1 MDSPGLPPGSPM
13 FDDDEEGTF
22 PCKGCGKILEEG
34 KAFELSGNRWHIEC
48 FRCNKCQTLLDSDA
62 NLLLLGDGS
71 LICNNCTYSCTA
83 CRNKIEDLA
92 ILTGDQAF
100 CAGCFRCRN
109 CKRKIENLKYAR
121 TSQGIFCMSCHE
133 TLMARRR
140 KRGKVQKTPTMG
152 SNVPSPML
160 SLDKSLPSLPLS
172 PRPRPP
178 VNRTTSSISGHTLD
192 QLSPLVVSASGNELR
207 SAPRPHRYSMNSQ
220 VSEHSADGAGYDP
233 YSSFIPVV
241 LDPSPA
247 PPAAL
252 PSTAYRPN
260 RTSSYDPYYQE
271 RSMRESPGNVRPSF
285 ERKGSEPIP
294 YHETDKSRRPPP
306 HIASQEKG
314 RQIPGNGDSMDMG
327 RRSGDSDRNGGD
339 KKEKLYFSKDLTSTY
354 SSPYISREPSKQGPD
369 SDTASSK
376 SRSTI
381 LAKDSLGNAQDRE
394 HFKLGEVPRE
404 RKRSLGTPKIMDGE
418 ELDPHEIS
426 VSFSPIDLETA
437 PPVATPEI
445 PPRGDSYNPP
455 LSRGDS
461 PASAAR
467 KPIDSESPVHSA
479 SSSGHSQRSHGTS
492 GSNAS
497 AITAAESPE
506 VGLGAKGAVDS
517 KPGIK
522 INTTTT
528 VSNITYQ
535 QDPTFSS
542 QIALVQ
548 KPGAP
553 QRPSTAHASGSS
565 SFSPQGESA
574 GSDGSVL
581 PPPFKS
587 PVSDLSMEE
596 DIARVFGGGDTSAS
610 ILRRVSNAAR
620 HGRSFSDLATRTGSP
635 PRWPRSPSGGDPG
648 YLTLEGD
655 ITSPTSLGGK
665 DDTLTLKHELRRST
679 QRIAE
684 LEARLNSTASAKVL
698 DSNIAEKRNTVA
710 LLETEREAFLREL
723 MVIKERV
730 DAAKDGQPLNME
742 ELKSDLIHGLTRE
755 LEDLKMTLKS
765 EIQSLVA
772 QRDQLTE
779 EVENFARLR
788 DQAIQDTEQLNL
800 KNAQLADLNNELTR
814 RIQGQFKANKTPVNG
829 LGIYTGN
836 AADLLDVKDQ
846 NEKRPSTAT
855 ATSVSSSNMVGQVND
870 TTHTH
875 HHHEATEV
883 FTAQKVTSLKNG
895 PQIKK
900 TFWKKGGAVMKG
912 AGKGVNKLFAGSDQR
927 EGWPGDHLNG
937 VDSPGS
943 LKPGGPDT
951 PGGKIF
957 GTQKKWMKTKGGQ
970 NGLGAAGST
979 ATISDGVLPLFGTD
993 LEQRAEYEGNRIP
1006 NVVQKCIQEVEVRG
1020 MDFEGI
1026 YRKSGGAS
1034 QMRHIQEAFERGD
1047 DSPFDSNVDICGV
1060 TSVLKQYFRNL
1071 PTPLLTYDI
1080 YERFVDTTT
1089 VFEEET
1095 RIKIV
1100 KDLVDELPSIHRD
1113 CLQFVIFHLAR
1124 VAARRD
1130 ENLMNSRNLAVV
1142 FAPTLLRFTSDERE
1156 MTDMHAKNNAIQFL
1170 IDHNESIF

>member
-1 MDSPGLPPGSPM
+1 MDSPELPTGSPM
-13 FDDDEEGTF
+13 FDDDDEGTY

-83 CRNKIEDLA
+83 CHNKIEDLA

-140 KRGKVQKTPTMG
+140 KRGKAQKTPTMG
-152 SNVPSPML
+152 SSVFSPMP

-178 VNRTTSSISGHTLD
+178 VNRTTSSKSGHTPD
-192 QLSPLVVSASGNELR
+192 QLSPLGFSASGSELR
-207 SAPRPHRYSMNSQ
+207 SAPRNHRYSMNSQ
-220 VSEHSADGAGYDP
+220 VSEHSGDGAGYDP
-233 YSSFIPVV
+233 YSSFIPVA

-247 PPAAL
+247 PPATL
-252 PSTAYRPN
+252 PSAAYRPN

-271 RSMRESPGNVRPSF
+271 RSMRESPGNARPSY
-285 ERKGSEPIP
+285 ERKISEPTP
-294 YHETDKSRRPPP
+294 YYETEKSRRPPQ

-314 RQIPGNGDSMDMG
+314 RQMPGSGDSMDIG
-327 RRSGDSDRNGGD
+327 RRSGD
-339 KKEKLYFSKDLTSTY
+339 KKEKPYFSKDPTSTY

-369 SDTASSK
+369 SDTASTR
-376 SRSTI
+376 SRSTV
-381 LAKDSLGNAQDRE
+381 LAKESPGNAQDKE
-394 HFKLGEVPRE
+394 NFKLGEVPRE
-404 RKRSLGTPKIMDGE
+404 RKKSLGTPKIMDGE
-418 ELDPHEIS
+418 EMDSQEIS
-426 VSFSPIDLETA
+426 VSFLPMDLETGPSAAA
-437 PPVATPEI
+437 PGI
-445 PPRGDSYNPP
+445 PPRGDSYKPP
-455 LSRGDS
+455 ISRGDS
-461 PASAAR
+461 PASVTR
-467 KPIDSESPVHSA
+467 KPVDSESPVHSA

-506 VGLGAKGAVDS
+506 AGPGAKDTTDS
-517 KPGIK
+517 KPQGIR

-535 QDPTFSS
+535 QEPTFSS
-542 QIALVQ
+542 QTVLGQ
-548 KPGAP
+548 KPGIP
-553 QRPSTAHASGSS
+553 QRPSTSHASGSP

-610 ILRRVSNAAR
+610 ILRRVSNAVR
-620 HGRSFSDLATRTGSP
+620 HGRSFSDLATRTGSSP
-635 PRWPRSPSGGDPG
+635 KWPRSPSGGDPG
-648 YLTLEGD
+648 YLPFGGD
-655 ITSPTSLGGK
+655 ITSPALSLGGK
-665 DDTLTLKHELRRST
+665 DDTLALKHELRRST

-684 LEARLNSTASAKVL
+684 LEARLNSTASAKAL

-755 LEDLKMTLKS
+755 LEDLKLTLKS

-788 DQAIQDTEQLNL
+788 VEAIQDTEQLNL

-836 AADLLDVKDQ
+836 AADLLDIKDQ
-846 NEKRPSTAT
+846 TEKRPCTAT
-855 ATSVSSSNMVGQVND
+855 ATSVSSSNMTGQIND
-870 TTHTH
+870 TTHIH

-912 AGKGVNKLFAGSDQR
+912 AGKGVNKLFAGSDR
-927 EGWPGDHLNG
+927 EGWPSDHPNG
-937 VDSPGS
+937 VDSPGN

-957 GTQKKWMKTKGGQ
+957 GTQKKWMKNNKGGQ
-970 NGLGAAGST
+970 NGLGAAGSS
-979 ATISDGVLPLFGTD
+979 ATISDGMLPLFGTD

-1034 QMRHIQEAFERGD
+1034 QMRQIQEAFERGD
-1047 DSPFDSNVDICGV
+1047 DAPFDSNVDICGV

-1071 PTPLLTYDI
+1071 PNPLLTYDI

-1124 VAARRD
+1124 VASRRD
-1130 ENLMNSRNLAVV
+1130 ENLMNARNLAVV